1 MAIIMRYFHLL
12 VVHPLELRH
21 GRQDG
26 EVCDGE
32 LVPGHKGLR
41 RQEALQVVQGRLERV
56 GLLLVARVA
65 GHQDRVLEKG
75 GGTLGTGITQPL
87 ISIVRVLFPTGG
99 ENGMMIKKYQI
110 TNNHCFEGIVIL

>member
-1 MAIIMRYFHLL
+1 MSCTKLYFHVL

-32 LVPGHKGLR
+32 LVPGHEGLR

-87 ISIVRVLFPTGG
+87 VSITSVLFPARS
-99 ENGMMIKKYQI
+99 K
-110 TNNHCFEGIVIL
+110 FD